1 MAQTL
6 CVAAGLLAAAVHAQS
21 FSPALPSAGALRY
34 ASWNLTQFVHFSIT
48 TYTGTATGTE
58 DPGLF
63 APPADFTMDTWLD
76 AAAALGAPVA
86 VLTAKHEAG
95 FVLWQTAT
103 ASRAFSVAA
112 SPTVATRDLVA
123 EFVAA
128 CSAHGVLPGLY
139 FTTTDAWAHAHL
151 NSSAA
156 AALQLA
162 HMAELLAAHGS
173 SIAYWWFDHHN
184 YNAPWPAIDAM
195 VLAANPEA
203 VVLGLDTQQV
213 GAELGAAPYPLI
225 SPCFTNGNGS
235 VHGRCIENDL
245 GAPLYK
251 SPENDYSIIGTSQWF
266 WTERAAP
273 LPPAQLVALWEGSVG
288 RGSGLI
294 LNVPP
299 NTLGTVNASLI
310 AAAAAMSAG
319 VAARYGPGARVGAG
333 SALLPPGAA
342 LVVALPPSAP
352 PYACA
357 LVGEDIATGQLIAEY
372 ALDVCPPGGSAS
384 GSSSCAAGWAPWPLL
399 PAAAGLTVG
408 LRNIACL
415 PAPVAASA
423 VRLRVTAT
431 AGGLP
436 AHARLEL
443 LRGAAPPPRNCSSAP
458 QCGALLSP
466 GTGGVAVHS
475 NGAAQCLS
483 NNGSACCNATA
494 GAHGC
499 QWDAVELAQRW
510 MAARYGA
517 PAQWPGVAA
526 PGDMCLHLP
535 TDMALTPSPAAGDLM
550 VMGQPRDPAGRVGV
564 ISAVAGGTVA
574 VFEQNGDVSG
584 TAVYQAADA
593 TCFISGAALGR
604 GSSEGGTFYSRP

>member
-1 MAQTL
+1 MVSFL
-6 CVAAGLLAAAVHAQS
+6 SLAACLALALAQPA
-21 FSPALPSAGALRY
+21 FSPALPTAGALRY
-34 ASWNLTQFVHFSIT
+34 ASWNLTMFVHFSIT
-48 TYTGTATGTE
+48 TFTGTANGTE
-58 DPGLF
+58 DPARF

-76 AAAALGAPVA
+76 AAVALGAPVA

-103 ASRAFSVAA
+103 PSRAFSVAA

-128 CSAHGVLPGLY
+128 CAARGVLPGLY

-156 AALQLA
+156 AAVQMEHL
-162 HMAELLAAHGS
+162 AELLARHGAD
-173 SIAYWWFDHHN
+173 IAYWWFDHHN
-184 YNAPWPAIDAM
+184 FVEPWPTIDAM
-195 VLAANPEA
+195 VQAANPAA
-203 VVLGLDTQQV
+203 VVLGLHTQQV

-235 VHGRCIENDL
+235 VHGRCISNDL
-245 GAPLYK
+245 GAPLFK

-266 WTERAAP
+266 WTERAQPLAP
-273 LPPAQLVALWEGSVG
+273 GQLVALWEGSVG
-288 RGSGLI
+288 RGAGLI

-299 NTLGTVNASLI
+299 NTLGSVNASLI

-319 VAARYGPGARVGAG
+319 VAARYGAGARVAAG

-342 LVVALPPSAP
+342 LVVSLPPGAP
-352 PYACA
+352 PFACA
-357 LVGEDIATGQLIAEY
+357 LVGEDVAAGQLIAAY
-372 ALDVCPPGGSAS
+372 ALDVCAS
-384 GSSSCAAGWAPWPLL
+384 GASSANGSSCASGWAPWPLA
-399 PAAAGLTVG
+399 PAAAGATVG

-415 PAPVAASA
+415 AAPVAAAAA
-423 VRLRVTAT
+423 VRLRVIAT

-436 AHARLEL
+436 ARARLEL
-443 LRGAAPPPRNCSSAP
+443 LRGAVPPPRDCAGAP
-458 QCGALLSP
+458 PCGALLSP
-466 GTGGVAVHS
+466 AGAAQAGVAVRS
-475 NGAAQCLS
+475 NGPAQCLA

-499 QWDAVELAQRW
+499 QYDAVELAQRW

-526 PGDMCLHLP
+526 PGDMCAHLP
-535 TDMALTPSPAAGDLM
+535 PDMALTPSPAAGDLM
-550 VMGQPRDPAGRVGV
+550 VIGAPHDAAGRVGV
-564 ISAVAGGTVA
+564 VSAVAGGTVA
-574 VFEQNGDVSG
+574 VYEQNGDVSG
-584 TAVYQAADA
+584 AAAYSAADA
-593 TCFISGAALGR
+593 ACFISGAAAGQR
-604 GSSEGGTFYSRP
+604 RSARAVD